1 MITRRRFLATIGVNL
16 LATPLAL
23 EAQQPVR
30 VHRIG
35 FLAGPTLPTSDSDG
49 FRQGLREYG
58 YVEGQNLLL
67 EWRVADGRDD
77 RVPGFAA
84 ELVRLKVEA
93 VVTMAAPAAMAAKR
107 ASAVIPII
115 FMAVGDPVALGLV
128 SSLVRPGGTITGF
141 THLTVELTGK
151 RLELFQEVVPS
162 LKSVGILTGPPNPT
176 SASAFKEAQI
186 AARKLGLAVRLIEV
200 RHPGELEPALATVA
214 HEHASGV
221 VLVSGPFVFTHRT
234 DIANSATKRRLPVV
248 GWNSDLAQ
256 SGALFSY
263 GASGFD
269 IGRRAAGY
277 VDKILKG
284 TKPADLPVEQP
295 TKFEFVINLKTAK
308 ALGLTIPPSILLRAD
323 QVIE

>member
-1 MITRRRFLATIGVNL
+1 LVNL

-77 RVPGFAA
+77 RLPGFAA

-93 VVTMAAPAAMAAKR
+93 IVTMAAPAAMAAKR

-128 SSLVRPGGTITGF
+128 SSLARPGGTITGF

-176 SASAFKEAQI
+176 SALAFKEAQI

>member
-1 MITRRRFLATIGVNL
+1 MNL

-77 RVPGFAA
+77 RLPGFAA

-93 VVTMAAPAAMAAKR
+93 IVTMAAPAAMAAKR

-128 SSLVRPGGTITGF
+128 SSLARPGGTITGF

-176 SASAFKEAQI
+176 SALAFKEAQI

-284 TKPADLPVEQP
+284 AKPADLPVEQP